1 MVEST
6 VENPVGAFRNLG
18 DSPIIKCIG
27 NTPLLEIKLFKSE
40 FPDVEVYAKAEWFN
54 PGGSVKDRP
63 ALFMVKDGL
72 ESGELRPG
80 KILLDS
86 TSGNTGIAYA
96 MIGAALG
103 IPVRLV
109 LPANASDER
118 KATLKG
124 YGADIV
130 LSDPLEGS
138 DGAQRLAAKM
148 RRDEPEKYFLPCQYD
163 NPANPLAHVETT
175 AVEILDQTDG
185 RVEHFVAGLGTT
197 GTLVGTGRGLQ
208 ARKQDVQVHAVMPSE
223 SFHGLEGMKHIP
235 TAIRP
240 GIYDESVHDHL
251 IPAGTEE
258 SYDLAERIA
267 KEEGLFIGHSAG
279 AALVGVR
286 EVAKRIG
293 KGVIVTL
300 FPDGGDRYL
309 SEAR

>member
-6 VENPVGAFRNLG
+6 VANPASAFRNLE

-40 FPDVEVYAKAEWFN
+40 FPAVEVYAKAEWFN

-72 ESGELRPG
+72 ETGALRPG

-103 IPVRLV
+103 VPVRLV

-148 RRDEPEKYFLPCQYD
+148 YQDETEKYFLPCQYD

-175 AVEILDQTDG
+175 ASEILEQTGG
-185 RVEHFVAGLGTT
+185 RVGHFIAGLGTT
-197 GTLVGTGRGLQ
+197 GTLVGTGRGLKE
-208 ARKQDVQVHAVMPSE
+208 RKPDVVVHAVMPSE

-240 GIYDESVHDHL
+240 KIYDESVHDNL
-251 IPAGTEE
+251 ILASTEE

-286 EVAKRIG
+286 EVAKQIG
-293 KGVIVTL
+293 KGVVVTL

>member
-6 VENPVGAFRNLG
+6 VANPASAFRNLG

-72 ESGELRPG
+72 ETGELRPG
-80 KILLDS
+80 RILLDS

-103 IPVRLV
+103 VPVRLV

-124 YGADIV
+124 YGAEVV

-148 RRDEPEKYFLPCQYD
+148 YQDEPEKYFLPCQYD

-175 AVEILDQTDG
+175 AVEILEQTGG
-185 RVEHFVAGLGTT
+185 RVGHFIAGLGTT
-197 GTLVGTGRGLQ
+197 GTLVGTGRGLKE
-208 ARKQDVQVHAVMPSE
+208 RKPDVVVHAVMPSE

-240 GIYDESVHDHL
+240 KIYDESVHDNL
-251 IPAGTEE
+251 ILASTEE

-286 EVAKRIG
+286 EVAKQIG

>member
-6 VENPVGAFRNLG
+6 VENPASAFRNLE

-72 ESGELRPG
+72 ETGALRPG
-80 KILLDS
+80 RILLDS

-103 IPVRLV
+103 VPVRLV

-148 RRDEPEKYFLPCQYD
+148 YQDEPEKYFLPCQYD

-175 AVEILDQTDG
+175 ASEILEQTGG
-185 RVEHFVAGLGTT
+185 RVEHFIAGLGTT
-197 GTLVGTGRGLQ
+197 GTLVGTGRGL
-208 ARKQDVQVHAVMPSE
+208 KEKKPGVVVHAVMPSE

-240 GIYDESVHDHL
+240 RIYDESVHDNL
-251 IPAGTEE
+251 ILASTEE

-286 EVAKRIG
+286 EVAKQIG
-293 KGVIVTL
+293 KGVVVTL

>member
-6 VENPVGAFRNLG
+6 VENPASAFRNLEH
-18 DSPIIKCIG
+18 SPIIKCIG

-40 FPDVEVYAKAEWFN
+40 FPDVVVYAKAEWFN

-72 ESGELRPG
+72 ETGELRPG

-124 YGADIV
+124 YGAEVV

-148 RRDEPEKYFLPCQYD
+148 YQDEPEKYFLPCQYD

-175 AVEILDQTDG
+175 ASEILEQTEG
-185 RVEHFVAGLGTT
+185 RVGHFIAGLGTT
-197 GTLVGTGRGLQ
+197 GTLVGTGRGLKE
-208 ARKQDVQVHAVMPSE
+208 RKPDVVVHAVMPSE

-240 GIYDESVHDHL
+240 KIYDESVHDNL
-251 IPAGTEE
+251 ILASTEE

-286 EVAKRIG
+286 KVAKQIG
-293 KGVIVTL
+293 KGVVVTL

>member
-6 VENPVGAFRNLG
+6 VENPASAFRNLG

-27 NTPLLEIKLFKSE
+27 NTPLLKIKMFESE

-72 ESGELRPG
+72 ETGELRPG
-80 KILLDS
+80 RILLDS

-148 RRDEPEKYFLPCQYD
+148 YQDEPEKYFLPCQYD

-175 AVEILDQTDG
+175 ASEILEQTGG
-185 RVEHFVAGLGTT
+185 RVGHFIAGLGTT
-197 GTLVGTGRGLQ
+197 GTLVGTGRGLKE
-208 ARKQDVQVHAVMPSE
+208 RKPDVVVHAVMPSE

-240 GIYDESVHDHL
+240 KIYDESVHDNL
-251 IPAGTEE
+251 ILASTEE

-286 EVAKRIG
+286 EVAKQIG